1 MNSNCD
7 GHLSPAAFVIHAA
20 QTFPRDVFILPILA
34 ILPILSCSLVFW
46 FSGFL
51 RDNRGATILTG

>member
-34 ILPILSCSLVFW
+34 ILPSCLQ
-46 FSGFL
+46 SGFL
-51 RDNRGATILTG
+51 VF